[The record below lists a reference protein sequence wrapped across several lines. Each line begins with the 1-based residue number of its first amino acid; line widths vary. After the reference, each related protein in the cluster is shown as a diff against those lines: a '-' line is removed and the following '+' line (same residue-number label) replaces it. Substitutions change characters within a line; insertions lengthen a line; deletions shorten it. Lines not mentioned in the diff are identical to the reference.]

1 MHDEINAYFDYILSK
16 FQYSFRKGYNAQH
29 FLLYIIEKIRKIR
42 DFKGVFVVALTDL
55 SKAFNCISHELL
67 LAKLHAYAFD
77 KTSLTFT
84 DAYLS
89 QRLKELR

>member
-1 MHDEINAYFDYILSK
+1 MHDEINAYFDYILLK
-16 FQYSFRKGYNAQH
+16 FQYSFRKDYSAQH

-42 DFKGVFVVALTDL
+42 DSKGVFVVVLADL

-67 LAKLHAYAFD
+67 LAKLHAYVFD
-77 KTSLTFT
+77 KISLTFT

-89 QRLKELR
+89 QRL